1 MPRPITLVVF
11 AAVTFIVILV
21 LTDAARTSF
30 VKLGVPRGLVGLVVL
45 ASLVGS
51 AVNIPLWERTSGFAG
66 AHVMRV
72 GRYLYYAPPRVER
85 QLIAVNVGG
94 AIIPALIS
102 IWLLAQAPLW
112 KIGAATVAVS
122 AVAHVSSS
130 VVPGRG
136 IQMPLLVAPLTSALC
151 AWLLAI
157 DAAESVQA
165 APIAY
170 VAGAMG
176 TLVGAD
182 LLNLRRLDRLG
193 EGVMS
198 IGGAGVLDGIFLVG
212 LVAAFIA

>member
-1 MPRPITLVVF
+1 MPRPLTLVVF
-11 AAVTFIVILV
+11 AAAAFVVVLV

-30 VKLGVPRGLVGLVVL
+30 VKLGVPRGMVGLVVF
-45 ASLVGS
+45 ASLIGS
-51 AVNIPLWERTSGFAG
+51 AINIPLWERTSGFAR

-72 GRYLYYAPPRVER
+72 GRYLYYSPPHVER

-94 AIIPALIS
+94 AIIPTLIS
-102 IWLLAQAPLW
+102 VWLLGEAPLW
-112 KIGAATVAVS
+112 KIGVATLIVAAITHA
-122 AVAHVSSS
+122 SSR

-136 IQMPLLVAPLTSALC
+136 IQMPLLVAPLASAIL
-151 AWLLAI
+151 AWLLTANAS
-157 DAAESVQA
+157 DSVQA

-176 TLVGAD
+176 TLIGAD
-182 LLNLRRLDRLG
+182 LLNFRRLGQLG